1 MSRVTSRS
9 YIGTRTL
16 LTSGA
21 ATFSPSFVGAATF
34 SPSFVGSATF
44 SPSFVGSA
52 TFSPSFVGSAK
63 NHARRGSMR
72 HQLAVLVED
81 LALCGGG
88 APAHVNDTAVG
99 CQLVT
104 VERHSADVVELE
116 FEGSCSRRPR
126 EASWCTAQPMTES
139 SSVAQMPP

>member
-16 LTSGA
+16 LTSGLA
-21 ATFSPSFVGAATF
+21 E
-34 SPSFVGSATF
+34 
-44 SPSFVGSA
+44 
-52 TFSPSFVGSAK
+52 
-63 NHARRGSMR
+63 NHARRSSVR
-72 HQLAVLVED
+72 HQLAVLVQD
-81 LALCGGG
+81 LALCGRG
-88 APAHVNDTAVG
+88 APAHVNDAAVG

-116 FEGSCSRRPR
+116 FEGRVADAAGSIV
-126 EASWCTAQPMTES
+126 CTAQPMTES